1 MNVLNPA
8 GLDVN
13 IAGNIWWG
21 GFTAEVTIT
30 NTTGR
35 DLDAWSYTFDSP
47 HQLNS
52 APWGAQQDWCGI
64 MPNNFSRRFSVA
76 NKQLGP
82 VQNLC
87 DDLPQQTSRSTE
99 SYSLCA

>member
-1 MNVLNPA
+1 MNALNPA

-52 APWGAQQDWCGI
+52 APWGAQLE
-64 MPNNFSRRFSVA
+64 A
-76 NKQLGP
+76 
-82 VQNLC
+82 
-87 DDLPQQTSRSTE
+87 E
-99 SYSLCA
+99 SLENGLTRYTLSGSSWGAAIPAGGSITVGFFHNVFLSKL